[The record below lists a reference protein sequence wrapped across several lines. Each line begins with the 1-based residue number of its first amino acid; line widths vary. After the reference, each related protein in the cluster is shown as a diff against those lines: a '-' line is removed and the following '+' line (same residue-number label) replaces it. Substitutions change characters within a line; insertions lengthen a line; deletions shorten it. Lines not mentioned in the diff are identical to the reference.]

1 MNVHVIHVTK
11 YSAAIGSRQ
20 TNSSSF
26 HPRSVDP
33 SDSISECSIVAIP
46 FAVAIPFGNHRDIPT
61 DRFAIKN
68 VTHKYET
75 DSYSLKFKSKVKRS
89 LVLDR
94 LKR

>member
-1 MNVHVIHVTK
+1 MFTCMK

-46 FAVAIPFGNHRDIPT
+46 FAVTIPFAVAIPFGNRNWCGEDHILACIYNSR
-61 DRFAIKN
+61 A
-68 VTHKYET
+68 
-75 DSYSLKFKSKVKRS
+75 SKVSKILS
-89 LVLDR
+89 PKYVFWWATSFIF
-94 LKR
+94 

>member
-1 MNVHVIHVTK
+1 MRDMNVHVIHVTK

-46 FAVAIPFGNHRDIPT
+46 FAVAIPFGNHTVHVRCVLCVKS
-61 DRFAIKN
+61 A
-68 VTHKYET
+68 V
-75 DSYSLKFKSKVKRS
+75 YSLNIINI
-89 LVLDR
+89 
-94 LKR
+94 

>member
-33 SDSISECSIVAIP
+33 SDNMSECSVVAIP
-46 FAVAIPFGNHRDIPT
+46 FAVAIPFGNR
-61 DRFAIKN
+61 IKSPN
-68 VTHKYET
+68 ITNSNIFCLSSVDYEKWEMKMT
-75 DSYSLKFKSKVKRS
+75 EHWTVP
-89 LVLDR
+89 
-94 LKR
+94 

>member
-1 MNVHVIHVTK
+1 MRDMNVHVIHVTK

-46 FAVAIPFGNHRDIPT
+46 FAVAIPFGNLGNNIWSS
-61 DRFAIKN
+61 IGI
-68 VTHKYET
+68 V
-75 DSYSLKFKSKVKRS
+75 
-89 LVLDR
+89 
-94 LKR
+94 

>member
-46 FAVAIPFGNHRDIPT
+46 FAVAIPFGNPQNMLI
-61 DRFAIKN
+61 IKTVIRGAHDN
-68 VTHKYET
+68 VRTCVI
-75 DSYSLKFKSKVKRS
+75 S
-89 LVLDR
+89 
-94 LKR
+94 

>member
-33 SDSISECSIVAIP
+33 SDSISECSVVAIP
-46 FAVAIPFGNHRDIPT
+46 FAVAIPFGNRLAYNIST
-61 DRFAIKN
+61 VYAIRN
-68 VTHKYET
+68 MSRVNEYLRVSFSQ
-75 DSYSLKFKSKVKRS
+75 DC
-89 LVLDR
+89 
-94 LKR
+94 

>member
-33 SDSISECSIVAIP
+33 SDNISECSVVAIP
-46 FAVAIPFGNHRDIPT
+46 FAVAIPFGNLFRAHVMVVEQRGQFGGGYGAKPPEN
-61 DRFAIKN
+61 FLGFN
-68 VTHKYET
+68 VI
-75 DSYSLKFKSKVKRS
+75 SLIFNK
-89 LVLDR
+89 
-94 LKR
+94 

>member
-1 MNVHVIHVTK
+1 MRDMNVHVIHVTK

-46 FAVAIPFGNHRDIPT
+46 FAVAIPFGNRTLHTVCVVCI
-61 DRFAIKN
+61 
-68 VTHKYET
+68 
-75 DSYSLKFKSKVKRS
+75 
-89 LVLDR
+89 
-94 LKR
+94 